1 MKQTSEA
8 IKKAIEAIESA
19 APEAWR
25 LTVEG
30 YRAEAVADLLTHLLL
45 SVTFLAGALLLM
57 RLCRVPLAVVWQES
71 SKGILAQNLDRKFRS
86 EGTMVLAAVV
96 IAIGLIASLSL
107 LCAVPGDIARIMWAE
122 PIAAK
127 QLVEG
132 ALR

>member
-1 MKQTSEA
+1 MKEASEA

-57 RLCRVPLAVVWQES
+57 RLCRAPLAVVRQES
-71 SKGILAQNLDRKFRS
+71 SKGILAQNLDRKFSS

-96 IAIGLIASLSL
+96 IAIGVIASLAL